1 MEADRDRG
9 DRGPKRALPLLS
21 GYLATALGLILILG
35 ALIYS
40 DQLRQAEAEFAA
52 RANAIYREVDTKL
65 KTNETVLEGVAA
77 FVRVTGIESEEALQ
91 AYASS
96 VLSRLPQ
103 VHQVGLQRRV
113 THTELP
119 ELVARMQRRGEHDFR
134 VQQFFGS
141 DGRHWK
147 SVADKAAY
155 LVTVASTPR
164 NTAVRPVLGLDVDA
178 VELLREAA
186 ARALARNRAAASGL
200 FWIGD
205 GQPAYLLFQ
214 PLHAP
219 DDPRYQAALASLLV
233 GASDLLPRQE
243 TLPAGLTV
251 LLEHGRAGDD
261 APRQW
266 VEGGGPSA
274 SAVERLLFPH
284 LRVSRVFGSDAQ
296 PFVLTVER
304 QLSWSVIDPRMASAF
319 ALTAGLGLL
328 MAFSYGRART
338 RREEEQQYAQ
348 QKLYQLANYDSLT
361 GLPNRNL
368 FRDRLQQALSR
379 ARRHSSGM
387 ALYFLD
393 LDGFKAVNDSAGH
406 EAGDKLL
413 KQVAERL
420 LRTVREQD
428 TVARLSGDEFVV
440 LLEDTDTRED
450 ARRVM
455 HQLHESF
462 VEPFTIDDFQFMV
475 TASIGLA
482 LYPVDGVDPEQLL
495 RRADHRMY
503 ACKHP
508 EWVAPQ
514 QTD

>member
-1 MEADRDRG
+1 MEADRDRR

-21 GYLATALGLILILG
+21 GYLATALGLIFFLG

-40 DQLRQAEAEFAA
+40 GQLRQAQAEFEAS
-52 RANAIYREVDTKL
+52 ANAIYREVDTKL
-65 KTNETVLEGVAA
+65 KVNETVLEGVAA

-134 VQQFFGS
+134 LQQFDGS
-141 DGRHWK
+141 DGRHWRP
-147 SVADKAAY
+147 VADKSAY
-155 LVTVASTPR
+155 FVTVASTPR
-164 NTAVRPVLGLDVDA
+164 SVPARSALGLDVEA

-205 GQPAYLLFQ
+205 GQPAYFLFQ
-214 PLHAP
+214 PLYAP

-233 GASDLLPRQE
+233 GTSDLLPRQE

-251 LLEHGRAGDD
+251 SLEHGRAGDG
-261 APRQW
+261 APQQW
-266 VEGGGPSA
+266 VKGDGPAA
-274 SAVERLLFPH
+274 SALERLLFPH
-284 LRVSRVFGSDAQ
+284 LRVSRIFGSDAQ

-304 QLSWSVIDPRMASAF
+304 QLGWSVIDPRMASAF
-319 ALTAGLGLL
+319 ALTASMGLL
-328 MAFSYGRART
+328 MAFSFGRARI
-338 RREEEQQYAQ
+338 RRDEEQRCAQ

-361 GLPNRNL
+361 ALPNRNL

-379 ARRHSSGM
+379 ARRHSSGL

-393 LDGFKAVNDSAGH
+393 LDGFKTVNDSAGH

-413 KQVAERL
+413 KQVADRL
-420 LRTVREQD
+420 LRAVREQD

-440 LLEDTDTRED
+440 LLEDTGTRED
-450 ARRVM
+450 AQRVM
-455 HQLHESF
+455 RQLHESF
-462 VEPFTIDDFQFMV
+462 VEPFAIGDFQFMV

-482 LYPVDGVDPEQLL
+482 LYPVDGTDPEQLL
-495 RRADHRMY
+495 RSADQRMY
-503 ACKHP
+503 AFKHP

-514 QTD
+514 EG